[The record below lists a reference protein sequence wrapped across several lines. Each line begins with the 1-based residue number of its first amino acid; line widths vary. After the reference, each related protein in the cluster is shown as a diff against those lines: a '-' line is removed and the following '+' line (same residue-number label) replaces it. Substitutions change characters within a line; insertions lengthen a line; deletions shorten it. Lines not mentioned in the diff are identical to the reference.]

1 MADVTLFEADLSE
14 SKFVAPFGHYHEGD
28 ESEESDGGGRSLK
41 LLAALGLLGAASVGA
56 LAYVANRKL
65 RGDGGDSETDVDA
78 AETNADGEFDFAAES
93 YETDFDD
100 AETDAD
106 ADDTGRTRTVAA
118 LVGLSF
124 LLLVTALVKLR
135 SADDADDADDAAAAD
150 PWESP
155 TAAEQR

>member
-28 ESEESDGGGRSLK
+28 ESEESDDGGRGPK

-78 AETNADGEFDFAAES
+78 ETNADGEFDFAAES
-93 YETDFDD
+93 YETDAA
-100 AETDAD
+100 AETDTD

-124 LLLVTALVKLR
+124 LLLATALVKLP
-135 SADDADDADDAAAAD
+135 SADDADEADDAN
-150 PWESP
+150 PRESP
-155 TAAEQR
+155 TAVEQR